1 MILQMSTLRP
11 VTTFTVPPSTS
22 FNTSPISFYPTP
34 RHGAKAAGKQKA
46 EESMQ
51 TDEEDTG
58 ARVTVVGVSKGEG
71 VRGEQEGKTVWIW
84 KGEEGVKSSVNV
96 SFAAFPPSD

>member
-1 MILQMSTLRP
+1 
-11 VTTFTVPPSTS
+11 
-22 FNTSPISFYPTP
+22 
-34 RHGAKAAGKQKA
+34 
-46 EESMQ
+46 MQ

-96 SFAAFPPSD
+96 SFAADPPSP